1 MNKRPSSSPLVHTA
15 PVLQTLYRFGSVL
28 LIGAVIGVPCGALGA
43 LFHHAVDL
51 AGRLRG
57 ELPFLLYLLPAAG
70 LLIVALYRG
79 SKTTVGVND
88 VLSAV
93 CEEKTLPLRTVP
105 VIFLSTFLTQLCGG
119 SAGKEGAA
127 LQMGGTIGFHAARLF
142 RLDEKDSR
150 MAVMCGLA
158 AFFAAVFGTP
168 VTAALFALEVVC
180 VGKMYFGALVPC
192 LCSSL
197 TAFGISRL
205 MGTEPLFY
213 TVAFPEAG
221 AGTLLAALL
230 LGAVCAVAAIL
241 FCAALEY
248 AEKGAAA
255 ILKNP
260 YLRIVAGGMLI
271 LCLTLLLGTKD
282 YNGAGLNL
290 IEKSLAGEAV
300 PLTFLI
306 KILFTAVTV
315 GCGFKG
321 GEIVPTM
328 AVGAALGCAVASL
341 LGFDC
346 AFFAAVSLVAMF
358 SGMVNCPVTSILLG
372 VELFGAEGLL
382 FFAVASAVSYAL
394 SGRFKL
400 YSAQKL
406 LSSKLHHEFTE
417 EFADP

>member
-1 MNKRPSSSPLVHTA
+1 MNKRPSSSHLVHTA
-15 PVLQTLYRFGSVL
+15 PVLHTLYRFGFIL
-28 LIGAVIGVPCGALGA
+28 LIGALIGVPCGVLGA

-57 ELPFLLYLLPAAG
+57 ELSLLLYLLPVAG
-70 LLIVALYRG
+70 VLIALIYRG

-88 VLSAV
+88 VLSAAV
-93 CEEKTLPLRTVP
+93 KERELPLRTVP

-127 LQMGGTIGFHAARLF
+127 LQMGGTIGHHAGRLF

-150 MAVMCGLA
+150 LAVLCGLS

-168 VTAALFALEVVC
+168 LTAVLFALEVIC

-205 MGTEPLFY
+205 MGTEPLSY
-213 TVAFPEAG
+213 TVIFPEAG
-221 AGTLLAALL
+221 VGSLLSALL
-230 LGAVCAVAAIL
+230 LGAVCAAAAIL
-241 FCAALEY
+241 FCAALEHM
-248 AEKGAAA
+248 EKGATAA
-255 ILKNP
+255 LKNP
-260 YLRIVAGGMLI
+260 YLRAAAGGLVI
-271 LCLTLLLGTKD
+271 LLLTLLLGTAD
-282 YNGAGLNL
+282 YNGAGLGL
-290 IEKSLAGEAV
+290 IDKALAGEAS
-300 PLTFLI
+300 PLAFLM

-328 AVGAALGCAVASL
+328 AVGAALGCAAASL
-341 LGFDC
+341 LGLDC
-346 AFFAAVSLVAMF
+346 AFFTAVGLVAMF
-358 SGMVNCPVTSILLG
+358 AGMVNCPVTSVFLG

-394 SGRFKL
+394 SGHCKL
-400 YSAQKL
+400 YSAQRI
-406 LSSKLHHEFTE
+406 LSSKLHHEFTG